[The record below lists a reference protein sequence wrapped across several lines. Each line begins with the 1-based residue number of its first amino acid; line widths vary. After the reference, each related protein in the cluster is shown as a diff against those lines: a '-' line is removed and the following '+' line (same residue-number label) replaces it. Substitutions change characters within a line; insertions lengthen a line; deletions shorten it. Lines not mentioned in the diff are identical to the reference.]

1 MGLTKIQLDQ
11 QDNSELP
18 RHSMNL
24 QLLSALAK
32 SATGIA
38 QPKIHLKRITKPI
51 GLLLLLINAQLNIL
65 PPAAAK
71 NTFHQSGKGTYTKH
85 LYIVSPKSSQ
95 AEFDSN
101 FICPAQLGAA
111 IKLVTNRSQFS
122 RVRWGILIQTLSNSG
137 TIYSRDAQK
146 YFIPASNVKLLTTA
160 AVLHQ
165 LGSQYR
171 IRTSIYGTDQGFL
184 RIIGRGDPSLT
195 DTQLRQLA
203 QQLSRRGVRQIR
215 QLIADD
221 NYFQG
226 YTVNPSWEWEDVQ
239 ADYGAPVNSLI
250 LNQNAVMLTLLPQQL
265 GQKVRIVWADP
276 TEATRWQIEN
286 ESVTTKPGEPSSINV
301 NRDLK
306 GSILKISGQMAV
318 DSEPESVS
326 LAVIDPIGHFLR
338 HFRRAFLAEGIKD
351 ANTSAITAISD
362 SISYKLRLSVA
373 PELAAVESP
382 PLSQLLVETN
392 QNSNN
397 LYAEALLRTL
407 AANSNTPV
415 TISTTEMGLGVVKET
430 LTQLGVDPTGYVLA
444 DGSGLSRH
452 NLVSPEVI
460 TQTLRVMAKSPF
472 APVYQGSLP
481 VAGISGTLKNRFRET
496 AAQGIMQ
503 GKTGTM
509 SGVVALSGYLDAPN
523 YEPLV
528 FSIIVNQSDQPAA
541 ILRQAIDKIVL
552 LLTRLHSC

>member
-1 MGLTKIQLDQ
+1 MTF
-11 QDNSELP
+11 
-18 RHSMNL
+18 
-24 QLLSALAK
+24 QLLSADAK
-32 SATGIA
+32 LQSRL
-38 QPKIHLKRITKPI
+38 QRIVKPI
-51 GLLLLLINAQLNIL
+51 GLLLLLINAQLHIL
-65 PPAAAK
+65 PQAVVAK
-71 NTFHQSGKGTYTKH
+71 NASRLQAGRHTAVNS
-85 LYIVSPKSSQ
+85 LDISSVSQ
-95 AEFDSN
+95 AEKFKPAN
-101 FICPAQLGAA
+101 FLCPAQLGVA
-111 IKLVTNRSQFS
+111 IESVTNRPQFN
-122 RVRWGILIQTLSNSG
+122 RVRWGILIETLSTSR

-171 IRTSIYGTDQGFL
+171 IRTLVYGTSNGFL
-184 RIIGRGDPSLT
+184 RIVGRGDPSLT

-203 QQLSRRGVRQIR
+203 QQLSRRGIRQVRQ
-215 QLIADD
+215 LLADD

-226 YTVNPSWEWEDVQ
+226 YAVNPSWEWEDVQ

-265 GQKVRIVWADP
+265 SQRVRVIWADP
-276 TEATRWQIEN
+276 TEATRWRIEN
-286 ESVTTKPGEPSSINV
+286 ESVTTKPGEPTSINV
-301 NRDLK
+301 NRGLK
-306 GSILKISGQMAV
+306 GSILKISGQIAV

-338 HFRRAFLAEGIKD
+338 HFRRALLAEGIKETTN
-351 ANTSAITAISD
+351 ASAITAISD
-362 SISYKLRLSVA
+362 NIRYRLRLSVA

-415 TISTTEMGLGVVKET
+415 ITSTEMGLSIVKET
-430 LTQLGVDPTGYVLA
+430 LTRLGVDPAGYVLV

-460 TQTLRVMAKSPF
+460 VQTLKAMAKSPV
-472 APVYQGSLP
+472 AAVYRGSLP
-481 VAGISGTLKNRFRET
+481 VAGISGTLKDRFRET

-509 SGVVALSGYLDAPN
+509 SGVVALSGYLDVPN

-528 FSIIVNQSDQPAA
+528 LSIIVNQSDQPAA
-541 ILRQAIDKIVL
+541 VLRQAIDEIVL
-552 LLTRLHSC
+552 LVTRLHSC

>member
-1 MGLTKIQLDQ
+1 
-11 QDNSELP
+11 
-18 RHSMNL
+18 MNL

-32 SATGIA
+32 SAAGIA
-38 QPKIHLKRITKPI
+38 QPKIRLRHIAKPI

-65 PPAAAK
+65 PSAAAK
-71 NTFHQSGKGTYTKH
+71 NTFHQSGKDTSAKR
-85 LYIVSPKSSQ
+85 LYIVSTKSSQ

-101 FICPAQLGAA
+101 FLCPAQLGAA
-111 IKLVTNRSQFS
+111 IESVTNRSQFS
-122 RVRWGILIQTLSNSG
+122 RIRWGISIQTLSSSR
-137 TIYSRDAQK
+137 TLYSRDAQK

-171 IRTSIYGTDQGFL
+171 IRTSIHGTDKGFL

-203 QQLSRRGVRQIR
+203 QQLSRRGIRQVRQ
-215 QLIADD
+215 LFADD

-265 GQKVRIVWADP
+265 SQKVRVIWADP

-306 GSILKISGQMAV
+306 GSILKVTGQMAV

-326 LAVIDPIGHFLR
+326 LAVIDPIGHFWR
-338 HFRRAFLAEGIKD
+338 HFRRALLAEGIKET
-351 ANTSAITAISD
+351 ANASAITAISD
-362 SISYKLRLSVA
+362 NIRYRLRLSVA

-407 AANSNTPV
+407 GANSNTPV
-415 TISTTEMGLGVVKET
+415 TISTPEMGLRIVKET
-430 LTQLGVDPTGYVLA
+430 LTRLGVDPAGYVLA

-460 TQTLRVMAKSPF
+460 VQTLKAMAKSPV
-472 APVYQGSLP
+472 AAVYQGSLP

-528 FSIIVNQSDQPAA
+528 LSIIVNQSDEPAA
-541 ILRQAIDKIVL
+541 ILRQAIDEIVL